1 MDTVGNSEP
10 MQPQPKILL
19 LDDDQEFLELYQNM
33 LSTHLPSNPEVKTA
47 TTGAKALSLLGS
59 DNFNL
64 LSIDLDMPKMDGLQ
78 ILSIAR
84 RKHPQLRMVVLTG
97 IRDEQ
102 FRSRAYHMGVD
113 QYWIKPESDQEIGL
127 LMESF
132 ETLVSQE
139 AMGGFRG
146 IQSKSLVD
154 IIQLECLSQSSSLLR
169 ITNGRQDAKIWIDK
183 GEVID
188 AETKDLKAEEAFQKI
203 LTWKSGA
210 FEILPPDPDQERT
223 IFTSYQ
229 GLLLDTAQAMD
240 EAAHLKEIQ
249 SADESEVRKPS
260 IETSSLLVE
269 LAQMPGVE
277 FILTEKN
284 GKPDLRNFFGLED
297 SEATGRWMNTT
308 LTNLQELGEL
318 LKVGELKNAVA
329 CGTNLKAVLT
339 CSSGTSMCI
348 GLADSISTD
357 RAVEILN
364 NIVTKW
370 DS

>member
-1 MDTVGNSEP
+1 
-10 MQPQPKILL
+10 
-19 LDDDQEFLELYQNM
+19 M
-33 LSTHLPSNPEVKTA
+33 LSTHLPSNPEVKSA
-47 TTGAKALSLLGS
+47 TTGAKALSLLAS

-78 ILSIAR
+78 VLSIAG

-102 FRSRAYHMGVD
+102 FRSRAYSMGVD
-113 QYWIKPESDQEIGL
+113 QYWIKPQSDQEIGL

-169 ITNGRQDAKIWIDK
+169 ITNGRQDAKIWIER

-188 AETKDLKAEEAFQKI
+188 AETKGLRAEEAFQKI

-210 FEILPPDPDQERT
+210 FEILPSAPNQERT

-240 EAAHLKEIQ
+240 EAASIKEAEGD
-249 SADESEVRKPS
+249 SATSMHNPS
-260 IETSSLLVE
+260 IETSSLMVE

-277 FILTEKN
+277 FILTEED

-297 SEATGRWMNTT
+297 SEATGRWMKST
-308 LTNLQELGEL
+308 LANLQSLGES
-318 LKVGELKNAVA
+318 LKVGELRNAVA
-329 CGTNLKAVLT
+329 CGTNLKTVLANV
-339 CSSGTSMCI
+339 SGTSMCI
-348 GLADSISTD
+348 GLAESISAD
-357 RAVEILN
+357 RALDILN
-364 NIVTKW
+364 NVVTKW
-370 DS
+370 VS